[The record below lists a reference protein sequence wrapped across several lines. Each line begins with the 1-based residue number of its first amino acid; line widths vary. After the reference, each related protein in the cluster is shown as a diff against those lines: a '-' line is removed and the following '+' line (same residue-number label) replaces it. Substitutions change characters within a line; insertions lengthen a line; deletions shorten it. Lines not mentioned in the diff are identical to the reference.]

1 MIANEPRAAAAR
13 RDAPRPIR
21 PSHDGDDSPRAATLV
36 DDLCA
41 ADIIPEDAELV
52 YKRSRDYFNT
62 LCPQNHFHCWL
73 VTQIALLS
81 IQIDRSSRI
90 ERRVRDKI
98 VVKAEVLWESDRKL
112 EATRLASQLGNQ
124 PEEVVELLQRTPQG
138 CEWLMGRWAMLAH
151 SADVQPNGWTPQQAA
166 LAFDLLAT
174 PALFREGHKPGTVLD
189 IQGRVVVGSDD
200 PASVARRQIDEIERR
215 RDLVEGLDR
224 ANRSLAEADM
234 GDDADA
240 ELKRHRRHEA
250 TLHSRLR
257 WCMSQLR
264 YQSPLKEPYRGLW
277 ADWIGDHE
285 GAPKIQPAS
294 PLPEPKPETTPGQR
308 FASQVLPHF

>member
-1 MIANEPRAAAAR
+1 MVGLPSRPRWR
-13 RDAPRPIR
+13 STCWPLRP
-21 PSHDGDDSPRAATLV
+21 
-36 DDLCA
+36 
-41 ADIIPEDAELV
+41 
-52 YKRSRDYFNT
+52 
-62 LCPQNHFHCWL
+62 
-73 VTQIALLS
+73 
-81 IQIDRSSRI
+81 
-90 ERRVRDKI
+90 
-98 VVKAEVLWESDRKL
+98 
-112 EATRLASQLGNQ
+112 
-124 PEEVVELLQRTPQG
+124 
-138 CEWLMGRWAMLAH
+138 
-151 SADVQPNGWTPQQAA
+151 
-166 LAFDLLAT
+166 
-174 PALFREGHKPGTVLD
+174 LFREGHKPGTVLD
-189 IQGRVVVGSDD
+189 IQGRVIVGSDD
-200 PASVARRQIDEIERR
+200 PASVARRQIAEIERR

-308 FASQVLPHF
+308 FASHPPFDLEPDEYPAPGEEVDIPMIVANRRKKKLQKDEARRVARRRDIEKLRA